1 MDLLFGGRSI
11 KWQKALLFHLHEIKR
26 NQKKV
31 LFEEILSGKHTKDQF
46 SKETVLLELTAK

>member
-11 KWQKALLFHLHEIKR
+11 KWQKAFFFHLHEIKR